1 MAYDVVA
8 LSGAAGNCT
17 LTTDEAG
24 KMRRT
29 CADGLGR
36 LVEVDEPNP
45 GAAATYA
52 QATVSISGSEQS
64 NPLPAAYG
72 SGYVDIGGVE
82 GNYQSCTDPAPPRQP
97 VCNTAYDTG
106 TVSIQ
111 VGSAAKSAN
120 FGNSS
125 TTTATVA
132 SALATAFHN
141 DTAGPADGSV
151 SPTNSSRVVLTA
163 RSAGSAG
170 NYALSASPL
179 QATAPDFYGTVSGPN
194 FTGGRDASSSPDT
207 GTVTITLNGTA
218 YQTTYGGSDTASTIA
233 TRLASLISA
242 GSWANASASGA
253 TVTITAKSTGPG
265 GDYTLSAVQHV

>member
-1 MAYDVVA
+1 M
-8 LSGAAGNCT
+8 N
-17 LTTDEAG
+17 
-24 KMRRT
+24 RI
-29 CADGLGR
+29 
-36 LVEVDEPNP
+36 P

-52 QATVSISGSEQS
+52 QATVSISGSEQA

-72 SGYVDIGGVE
+72 YGYVDIGGSE
-82 GNYQSCTDPAPPRQP
+82 GSYQSCTDPAPPRQP

-111 VGSAAKSAN
+111 VGSAAKSAS

-132 SALATAFHN
+132 SALAAAFHN
-141 DTAGPADGSV
+141 DPAGPADGSV

-170 NYALSASPL
+170 NYALSASPV

-194 FTGGRDASSSPDT
+194 FTSGRDASSSPDT
-207 GTVTITLNGTA
+207 GTVTITVNGTA
-218 YQTTYGGSDTASTIA
+218 YQTTYGGSDTASRSQLA
-233 TRLASLISA
+233 WQRRLAPAPGPMLQLPA
-242 GSWANASASGA
+242 A
-253 TVTITAKSTGPG
+253 TVTITAKSSGPG
-265 GDYTLSAVQHV
+265 GDYTLSASSTYDTAHFAQPSFTAGPSGQRALRRI

>member
-1 MAYDVVA
+1 M
-8 LSGAAGNCT
+8 
-17 LTTDEAG
+17 TTDEAG
-24 KMRRT
+24 KTRRT

-45 GAAATYA
+45 GSVATYA
-52 QATVSISGSEQS
+52 QVTVSIGGSEQA

-82 GNYQSCTDPAPPRQP
+82 GNFQSCTDPAPPRQP

-111 VGSAAKSAN
+111 VGSYPAKSAS

-132 SALATAFHN
+132 SALAAAFHN

-163 RSAGSAG
+163 WSAGSAG

-179 QATAPDFYGTVSGPN
+179 ASHGP
-194 FTGGRDASSSPDT
+194 
-207 GTVTITLNGTA
+207 
-218 YQTTYGGSDTASTIA
+218 
-233 TRLASLISA
+233 
-242 GSWANASASGA
+242 
-253 TVTITAKSTGPG
+253 
-265 GDYTLSAVQHV
+265 

>member
-1 MAYDVVA
+1 MTWWRSPEPRVIARLQPMKPVK
-8 LSGAAGNCT
+8 SAAPAPT
-17 LTTDEAG
+17 AW
-24 KMRRT
+24 
-29 CADGLGR
+29 
-36 LVEVDEPNP
+36 VDWWKWMSQIP
-45 GAAATYA
+45 GSVATYA
-52 QATVSISGSEQS
+52 QATVSISGSEQA

-106 TVSIQ
+106 TVVIQ
-111 VGSAAKSAN
+111 VGSAAKSAS

-170 NYALSASPL
+170 NYALSASPV

-194 FTGGRDASSSPDT
+194 FTGGRDASSSPD
-207 GTVTITLNGTA
+207 NGNRHHHA
-218 YQTTYGGSDTASTIA
+218 ERHGLSDYV
-233 TRLASLISA
+233 R
-242 GSWANASASGA
+242 WR
-253 TVTITAKSTGPG
+253 
-265 GDYTLSAVQHV
+265 